1 MTDADALLKIER
13 AIALL
18 PSQHGGWL
26 QSISIQLQYCSSLIR
41 GTVGSER
48 VKEINMGYM
57 AVREYDGYDEGT
69 SEFELTE
76 LICEIDCYVKDKYL
90 TYAEKVGLGIH
101 RRS

>member
-1 MTDADALLKIER
+1 MTETEALQKIEK
-13 AIALL
+13 AISLL
-18 PSQHGGWL
+18 PMQHGGWL
-26 QSISIQLQYCSSLIR
+26 QSISIQLNYCANLVR
-41 GTVGSER
+41 GTIGAER

-57 AVREYDGYDEGT
+57 AVREFDGYDEGT

-76 LICEIDCYVKDKYL
+76 LICEIDSHIKDKYL